1 MSNITIQCKHKSTIS
16 GQWVETVWGLLQ
28 GVEMLYVRGRARDL
42 GCSIWSGHRF
52 QKRQQLW
59 AGKLV
64 RFQSWTGGYIGED
77 QGMVVVMWQGA
88 GTSQTSGSSA
98 LRGPWQAGGLYV
110 NNAHKQYP
118 DPVCFTLSPSFFK
131 PAFSVLGMGVLLLV
145 TLETLWSTEKKND
158 LESEGW
164 YQAGVE

>member
-28 GVEMLYVRGRARDL
+28 GVEMLCVRGRARDL

-64 RFQSWTGGYIGED
+64 RFQSWTRGYIGED
-77 QGMVVVMWQGA
+77 QGMGVVMWEGA
-88 GTSQTSGSSA
+88 GTSQTPGSSA

-118 DPVCFTLSPSFFK
+118 NPVCFTLSPSFFK
-131 PAFSVLGMGVLLLV
+131 PAFSVLGMGSSF
-145 TLETLWSTEKKND
+145 WSP
-158 LESEGW
+158 
-164 YQAGVE
+164 